1 MESTV
6 TDPLIGR
13 LIDGRYEVIS
23 RLARGGMAR
32 VYRAVDKR
40 LDRHIALKV
49 MHGHLAENEQF
60 LSRFQREA
68 RSAARLNH
76 PAVVA
81 VYDQGRDGDVVYLAM
96 ELIEGQTVRQL
107 LEQHPVLSIEE
118 AFSVLEPLLDALG
131 SAHGAGYIHR
141 DVKPENILLSTDG
154 NVKVADFGLARA
166 VSDATA
172 TSTNTVMGTVAY
184 LSPELLSRGIADARS
199 DVYAAGILL
208 YEMLTGTQPFVGE
221 TPIQVAY
228 QHVHHDMAT
237 PSAHAP
243 WLPTEVDQLIHY
255 LTAKEPDARPV
266 NGDQALTAAFQVYQS
281 LPHAVKSHVPPKA
294 AARSATQFAPSRNG
308 IYNAS
313 DHDGTT
319 SSQALP
325 DDTVMLNASDTS
337 LIPGSSPSSE
347 DYGPPTRES
356 PRNDSRSA
364 EPASK
369 QRQWFSSLYGRKGF
383 WPILLGLFFVI
394 AAGLWY
400 FLIGPGA
407 YKTLPNVLNASE
419 ASAQSLL
426 QEGGFDTTV
435 REVFDDDVDSGKVV
449 STQPAP
455 RSSIARNATVTLIV
469 SKGPEHFEIPDVI
482 GMSEDEALAEL
493 KNSNLVASID
503 ENTPWSEETEKGS
516 VVSIDPEPG
525 TDVTR
530 KEEITITLSG
540 GRKPIDVPVAINK
553 TRDEAIAELEE
564 SGLKVEINEEYSES
578 LAEGHVLS
586 QDPESGT
593 LHKGDTVTLTIS
605 KGPENIEVP
614 NVLGHQ
620 VEEAQKELEEAGF
633 SVKTRQ
639 MNDWWVWGNRV
650 SDQSPRAG
658 DQAKKG
664 SEVVITLS

>member
-6 TDPLIGR
+6 ADPLIGR
-13 LIDGRYEVIS
+13 LIDGRYEVLA

-40 LDRHIALKV
+40 LDREVALKV
-49 MHGHLAENEQF
+49 MHGHLSENEQF

-76 PAVVA
+76 PSVVA
-81 VYDQGRDGDVVYLAM
+81 VYDQGRDGEAVYLAM
-96 ELIEGQTVRQL
+96 ELIEGQTIRHL
-107 LEQHPVLSIEE
+107 LDHHPVLSIDE

-131 SAHGAGYIHR
+131 SAHSAGYIHR
-141 DVKPENILLSTDG
+141 DVKPENILLSVDG

-199 DVYAAGILL
+199 DVYATGILL

-228 QHVHHDMAT
+228 QHVHHDMAP
-237 PSAHAP
+237 PSTHSP
-243 WLPTEVDQLIHY
+243 WLPTEIDQLVHY
-255 LTAKEPDARPV
+255 LTAKEPEARPV
-266 NGDQALTAAFQVYQS
+266 NGHQALKAALQIHQH
-281 LPHAVKSHVPPKA
+281 LSH
-294 AARSATQFAPSRNG
+294 AARSYIPPKTSGRSVTQLNSTSTVTGA
-308 IYNAS
+308 YTAA
-313 DHDGTT
+313 DHDGVT
-319 SSQALP
+319 SAHALP
-325 DDTVMLNASDTS
+325 DDTMMFNASDTS
-337 LIPGSSPSSE
+337 LIPDSSHVSDEYRIAPQDEGSKNA
-347 DYGPPTRES
+347 D
-356 PRNDSRSA
+356 
-364 EPASK
+364 PASAQGK
-369 QRQWFSSLYGRKGF
+369 WFSALLNRKAF
-383 WPILLGLFFVI
+383 WPVLIGLFLII
-394 AAGLWY
+394 AGAFWY

-407 YKTLPNVLNASE
+407 YTTLPNVLNASKV
-419 ASAQSLL
+419 SAQSLL
-426 QEGGFDTTV
+426 QEKGFDTTV
-435 REVFDDDVDSGKVV
+435 REVFDDDVKSGKVA

-455 RSSIARNATVTLIV
+455 RSSIAKNATVTLIV

-482 GMSEDEALAEL
+482 GMPEDEALAEL
-493 KNSNLVASID
+493 KGANLIASID
-503 ENTPWSEETEKGS
+503 DETPWSEETKKGR

-530 KEEITITLSG
+530 KDGITITLSG
-540 GRKPIDVPVAINK
+540 GRKPIDVPVTVNK
-553 TRDEAIAELEE
+553 PQNEAVSELED
-564 SGLKVEINEEYSES
+564 SGLKAEIKEEYSDS

-593 LHKGDTVTLTIS
+593 LHKGDTVTLTVS
-605 KGPENIEVP
+605 KGPENVEVP
-614 NVLGHQ
+614 NVLGQQ
-620 VEEAQKELEEAGF
+620 VEEAQQELEDAGF
-633 SVKTRQ
+633 SVKTKQ

-650 SDQSPRAG
+650 SEQTPRGG